1 MVTREHLYMLMARCY
16 EKSQQLAGLTF
27 TEAEKNQLRDELVA
41 YAHAIYTLSIKRVN
55 TENRDYHARMSI
67 LLTQMMTF
75 LVDSHNNPINRELE
89 YVVRKLVTD
98 WNINLNTNIIL
109 FSHGDYAVLHYN
121 ASVFKILN
129 QLYRLTFSRQPRI
142 VYFPREYDGDVLF
155 SSVVFHE
162 VGHMVENDRSLGGKV
177 YDELIKTIQNPRA
190 TILKNYFIPD
200 YDQKAVNE
208 DRMRAYIK
216 EYISD
221 LFGAQYLGR
230 NILHYLNCHD
240 SLIRKKDTS
249 EHPCYDCR
257 ERLVESFMNYTSVN
271 PNRTTDKFLQ
281 IIIDVFHNEG
291 AIPDLRLRDLNL
303 SKDNLVRGN
312 NHVLANQQELFSLFS
327 AAWRASL
334 SGLSAVEAAR
344 GMANG
349 ALSRY
354 DYYNTINEA
363 TKQSVA
369 DYMVINP

>member
-41 YAHAIYTLSIKRVN
+41 YAHAIYTLSINRVN

-121 ASVFKILN
+121 ASVFKVLN

-200 YDQKAVNE
+200 YDQKALNE

-221 LFGAQYLGR
+221 LFGAQYLGG

>member
-41 YAHAIYTLSIKRVN
+41 YAHAIYTLSINRVN

-121 ASVFKILN
+121 ASVFKVLN

-162 VGHMVENDRSLGGKV
+162 VGHMVENDRSLGGNT
-177 YDELIKTIQNPRA
+177 EPTC
-190 TILKNYFIPD
+190 
-200 YDQKAVNE
+200 
-208 DRMRAYIK
+208 
-216 EYISD
+216 
-221 LFGAQYLGR
+221 
-230 NILHYLNCHD
+230 HY
-240 SLIRKKDTS
+240 S
-249 EHPCYDCR
+249 
-257 ERLVESFMNYTSVN
+257 
-271 PNRTTDKFLQ
+271 
-281 IIIDVFHNEG
+281 
-291 AIPDLRLRDLNL
+291 
-303 SKDNLVRGN
+303 
-312 NHVLANQQELFSLFS
+312 
-327 AAWRASL
+327 
-334 SGLSAVEAAR
+334 
-344 GMANG
+344 
-349 ALSRY
+349 
-354 DYYNTINEA
+354 
-363 TKQSVA
+363 
-369 DYMVINP
+369 